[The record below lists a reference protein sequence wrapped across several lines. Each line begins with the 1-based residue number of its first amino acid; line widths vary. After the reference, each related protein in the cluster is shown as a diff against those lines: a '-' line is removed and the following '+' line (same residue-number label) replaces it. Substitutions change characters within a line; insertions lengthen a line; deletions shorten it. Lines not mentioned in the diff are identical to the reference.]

1 MARPSKLT
9 DAQWEKIGKRLL
21 QGESAS
27 SLARE
32 FGVSKATVS
41 GRFSERVQKVKSV
54 ANQIVETDRSLS
66 LLNVSEQIAAHD
78 LAAQL
83 KSISGHL
90 ASAANYGAATAHRL
104 SGIAHAK
111 VQEIDDVAPLDEDSV
126 ELLKGVA
133 VLTRM
138 ANASAEIGINLLR
151 ANKDAIDEMNK
162 GQMRTISAADLGDD
176 ELAAIATASSR

>member
-104 SGIAHAK
+104 AGIANGKAA
-111 VQEIDDVAPLDEDSV
+111 EIDDSAPLDEESIMT
-126 ELLKGVA
+126 LRGISA
-133 VLTRM
+133 LTKL
-138 ANASAEIGINLLR
+138 ANESANIGLNLLS
-151 ANKDAIDEMNK
+151 ANKAQIEEMNK
-162 GQMRTISAADLGDD
+162 ASAPSN
-176 ELAAIATASSR
+176 AIQRIERVIIDQ

>member
-32 FGVSKATVS
+32 FGISKASVS

-104 SGIAHAK
+104 AGIAHGK
-111 VQEIDDVAPLDEDSV
+111 VSEIDDAAPLDEES
-126 ELLKGVA
+126 LIALKGIA
-133 VLTRM
+133 ALTRM
-138 ANASAEIGINLLR
+138 SNESANIGLNLLA
-151 ANKDAIDEMNK
+151 ANKAQIEEANKAIT
-162 GQMRTISAADLGDD
+162 GSAIKRIERVIIDQ
-176 ELAAIATASSR
+176 

>member
-21 QGESAS
+21 LGESAS

-32 FGVSKATVS
+32 FGISKASVS
-41 GRFSERVQKVKSV
+41 ARFSERVQNVKTV
-54 ANQIVETDRSLS
+54 ANQIVETDRAIS

-111 VQEIDDVAPLDEDSV
+111 VAMIDDAAPLDENSV
-126 ELLKGVA
+126 EELKGIS

-138 ANASAEIGINLLR
+138 ANAASEIGVNLLR
-151 ANKDAIDEMNK
+151 ANKEKIDEMNK
-162 GQMRTISAADLGDD
+162 GESPEDMNWTINLVSANG
-176 ELAAIATASSR
+176 S